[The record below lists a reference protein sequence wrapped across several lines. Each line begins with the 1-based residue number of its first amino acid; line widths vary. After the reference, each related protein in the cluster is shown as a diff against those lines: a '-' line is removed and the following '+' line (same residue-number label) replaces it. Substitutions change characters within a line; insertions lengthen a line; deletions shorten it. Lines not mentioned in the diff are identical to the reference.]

1 MNTNKIRFKFLFI
14 LALFFT
20 ASSILQAQDWNQQTS
35 GTGEN
40 LHDIFFINQDIGW
53 VVGNDGVIRKTLDGG
68 DTWTGSSS
76 GVIWDLRGVYFQNA
90 TRGWAVGKEGTLLI
104 TTDGGTSWSST
115 NNSGVTEHIRSVYFA
130 SDNNGWVVGD
140 NGTNLQ
146 STDNGVTWSTG
157 SLPGNLAFSDIYFK
171 NATTGWVTSKLGSI
185 YRTTDGGDTWE
196 ESSAGSNDLTAVH
209 FIDASTGWAST
220 IVDTIIYKSTDGG
233 ANWTA
238 QDISG
243 EGNLNGVFAV
253 SSTEVWGVG
262 NKMTCI
268 KTDDGGNAWNEVV
281 VDNSTPDDLRDVF
294 FFPGIRGWVCGEDG
308 RIYRTDIMVSTKE
321 TWADKG
327 YHLTGNAPN
336 PFREN
341 TSINFEIPQSEQVTI
356 RVYNL
361 NGQLIKSLAPQNYP
375 AGTHKLEFVRN
386 GLAEGIYFF
395 ELQAG
400 DFLATKKMIIIK

>member
-1 MNTNKIRFKFLFI
+1 MNTKKILFKLVFI

-20 ASSILQAQDWNQQTS
+20 NNRILQAQGWNEQAS

-53 VVGNDGVIRKTLDGG
+53 VVGNDGVIRKTIDGG
-68 DTWTGSSS
+68 VTWTGSLS
-76 GVIWDLRGVYFQNA
+76 GVIWDLRGVFFQNA

-115 NNSGVTEHIRSVYFA
+115 NNSGVTEHLRSVYFA
-130 SDNNGWVVGD
+130 SDNNGWAVGD

-171 NATTGWVTSKLGSI
+171 NATTGWVTSQLGNI
-185 YRTTDGGDTWE
+185 YRTTDGGTTWE
-196 ESSAGSNDLTAVH
+196 ESSAGSDDLTAVH
-209 FIDASTGWAST
+209 FIDASTGWTST
-220 IVDTIIYKSTDGG
+220 TVDTIIYKSTDGG
-233 ANWTA
+233 ANWIP

-243 EGNLNGVFAV
+243 EGNLNGVFSV
-253 SSTEVWGVG
+253 SPSEVWGVG

-268 KTDDGGNAWNEVV
+268 KTDDGGNTWNGVEV
-281 VDNSTPDDLRDVF
+281 DSSTPDDLRDAF

-308 RIYRTDIMVSTKE
+308 RIYRTDVMVSTEE
-321 TWADKG
+321 TWAAKG
-327 YHLTGNAPN
+327 YHLFDNAPN
-336 PFREN
+336 PFQES
-341 TSINFEIPQSEQVTI
+341 TMLGFEIPQSEMISI

-361 NGQLIKSLAPQNYP
+361 NGKLVKSIAPQNYP
-375 AGTHKLEFVRN
+375 AGIHHMEFERN
-386 GLAEGIYFF
+386 GLAEGMYFF
-395 ELQAG
+395 ELKAG
-400 DFLATKKMIIIK
+400 DFVDTKKMIIIK